1 MTSLDL
7 TTRLLAGLAVLLGL
21 SRGAGKLATRLGQPA
36 VLAEIAVGVA
46 LGPSVLGR
54 LLPQVHQQLFGR
66 DVQSVLNGLAQLAV
80 ALYAFEIGRHLG
92 DRKRYAGTG
101 AAGPGGAGRR
111 APLTLAAV
119 SLLAPAAA
127 GLALAPVLYA
137 HRLAGPGIDL
147 GAFALFLACSL
158 GVTAVPVLAR
168 ILQDR
173 GLAESTVGR
182 LSLLAAS
189 AGDAGCWC
197 LLGLALFLAG
207 RMGWPQLLAALLG
220 AGLAALFAGYRARR
234 PSRRATGREAGPVAV
249 TGAICLAAAVSSAL
263 GLHPLFGGLMLGLAW
278 PAGASAISSLT
289 VGPVTASSLTS
300 DTTTVKSNSEDSS
313 TRPPRPGPAVGQLA
327 AVLLP
332 CFFLG
337 TGQQVDLG
345 AGLLDGGFLLL
356 VAVLLVVATASK
368 FVACALVGARYGY
381 PPRDALRLGVLMNTR
396 GLTEIV
402 VLTTGYQAGLIGHR
416 LFEALLLV
424 ALLATAVAG
433 PALSLLAPR
442 PVVAAARPADRR
454 REAPAAGR
462 P

>member
-1 MTSLDL
+1 MSSLDL

-21 SRGAGKLATRLGQPA
+21 SRGAGRLATRFGQPA

-54 LLPQVHQQLFGR
+54 LLPRVHQQLFGR

-80 ALYAFEIGRHLG
+80 ALYAFEIGRHLA
-92 DRKRYAGTG
+92 DRKQRQ
-101 AAGPGGAGRR
+101 AGPATAGGR
-111 APLTLAAV
+111 APLVLAAV
-119 SLLAPAAA
+119 SLLTPAAA
-127 GLALAPVLYA
+127 GLALAPLLHA
-137 HRLAGPGIDL
+137 HRLAGPGTGL
-147 GAFALFLACSL
+147 GAFALFLACAL

-173 GLAESTVGR
+173 GLAETTVGR

-189 AGDAGCWC
+189 VGDAACWC
-197 LLGLALFLAG
+197 LLGLVLFLAG

-220 AGLAALFAGYRARR
+220 AGLAALVAGYRARR
-234 PSRRATGREAGPVAV
+234 PHLAARREASTVTV
-249 TGAICLAAAVSSAL
+249 TGAICLAAAASSAL

-278 PAGASAISSLT
+278 PARASAISSLT
-289 VGPVTASSLTS
+289 VGSPGGGSTGAGSPGVGSPA
-300 DTTTVKSNSEDSS
+300 VKSALDVRS
-313 TRPPRPGPAVGQLA
+313 TRPPAPRPGPRSSPAVGQLA

-356 VAVLLVVATASK
+356 VAALLAVATATK
-368 FVACALVGARYGY
+368 FAACAVVGARYGF

-424 ALLATAVAG
+424 ALLATAAAG

-442 PVVAAARPADRR
+442 RAPVT
-454 REAPAAGR
+454 GR
-462 P
+462 PQATSFS